1 MTHKDTEVRITP
13 LGAAFVEALPN
24 RARRVGSTADLSSKR
39 SVQVPAYL
47 RLRK

>member
-24 RARRVGSTADLSSKR
+24 REGASD
-39 SVQVPAYL
+39 QPPI
-47 RLRK
+47 